1 MKLFWDTKL
10 TVFNKTFT
18 LDDMNNNNNDNN
30 NNNTTDSESTIKNN
44 EILSNTIKQKQLFL
58 TKKSARNQLASI
70 ILKEIDLPAYEEML
84 LNQENVKKTL
94 QNFRDGVLSGKCL
107 FLFVFVLSSF
117 ILVTFHLLVSFT
129 YNSMFSIYYLL
140 FVNFLLFEYLFVI
153 PQRFSNLIDFPFV
166 VINLLSLLLFLF
178 THLRYF
184 SPLFYLISLFLL
196 SSSFVLISPLL
207 SYPLLFSVSCFPH
220 LTSPLLV
227 VDYSFFRNEWTRR
240 RNEVR
245 RCH

>member
-1 MKLFWDTKL
+1 MEYHDEATVAAGIVGVKLFWDTKL

-117 ILVTFHLLVSFT
+117 ILVTLSFGIF
-129 YNSMFSIYYLL
+129 YVQFYVFNLL
-140 FVNFLLFEYLFVI
+140 FAI
-153 PQRFSNLIDFPFV
+153 RQFSAF
-166 VINLLSLLLFLF
+166 
-178 THLRYF
+178 
-184 SPLFYLISLFLL
+184 
-196 SSSFVLISPLL
+196 
-207 SYPLLFSVSCFPH
+207 
-220 LTSPLLV
+220 
-227 VDYSFFRNEWTRR
+227 
-240 RNEVR
+240 
-245 RCH
+245 

>member
-1 MKLFWDTKL
+1 MEYHDEATVAAGIVGVKLFWDTKL

-70 ILKEIDLPAYEEML
+70 ILKETDLPAYEEML

-117 ILVTFHLLVSFT
+117 ILVTLSFGIF
-129 YNSMFSIYYLL
+129 YVQFYVFNLL
-140 FVNFLLFEYLFVI
+140 FAI
-153 PQRFSNLIDFPFV
+153 RQFSAF
-166 VINLLSLLLFLF
+166 
-178 THLRYF
+178 
-184 SPLFYLISLFLL
+184 
-196 SSSFVLISPLL
+196 
-207 SYPLLFSVSCFPH
+207 
-220 LTSPLLV
+220 
-227 VDYSFFRNEWTRR
+227 
-240 RNEVR
+240 
-245 RCH
+245 

>member
-166 VINLLSLLLFLF
+166 VINL
-178 THLRYF
+178 
-184 SPLFYLISLFLL
+184 
-196 SSSFVLISPLL
+196 
-207 SYPLLFSVSCFPH
+207 
-220 LTSPLLV
+220 
-227 VDYSFFRNEWTRR
+227 
-240 RNEVR
+240 
-245 RCH
+245 